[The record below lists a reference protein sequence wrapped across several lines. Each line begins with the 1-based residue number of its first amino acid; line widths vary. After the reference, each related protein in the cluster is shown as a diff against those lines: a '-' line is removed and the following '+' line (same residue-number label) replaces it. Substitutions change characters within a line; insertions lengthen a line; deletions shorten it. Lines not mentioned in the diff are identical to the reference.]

1 MISSVLLVDDSAV
14 QATTRRMIL
23 ERAGYH
29 VTVSLDAL
37 AALSLVSDHGCSSRY
52 SLVITDHVMPSLSGA
67 EFVAALREVC
77 PSMSVLVL
85 SGMAEAE
92 SEYQDLDVEFR
103 LKPFA
108 PEELLATVA
117 RLIDEPPM
125 VRTA

>member
-1 MISSVLLVDDSAV
+1 MNLSVLLVDDSAV
-14 QATTRRMIL
+14 QAATRRMIL

-29 VTVSLDAL
+29 VVVSLDAHE
-37 AALSLVSDHGCSSRY
+37 ALTLLSDHGCGERY
-52 SLVITDHVMPSLSGA
+52 SLVITDHIMPALSGA
-67 EFVAALREVC
+67 EFVTLLREICQTLPV
-77 PSMSVLVL
+77 VVL

-92 SEYQDLDVEFR
+92 AQYEELNVEFH

-125 VRTA
+125 FRTA